1 MGDSKIETIIDL
13 LNTTPFFQR
22 LALNLIKKKKQE
34 ANEASV
40 LTLNILTS
48 C

>member
-22 LALNLIKKKKQE
+22 LALNLIKKKQE